1 MVEYPIQK
9 RWPYRP
15 RISRVPSVKHF
26 STVLWYTINFYDKSA
41 DYIRAWIAYA
51 IHLFSQNKHA
61 PLW

>member
-15 RISRVPSVKHF
+15 RISRVPSIKRA

-41 DYIRAWIAYA
+41 DYIRTWIAYA
-51 IHLFSQNKHA
+51 RCRFSA
-61 PLW
+61 E